1 MRHTLLYLQT
11 LETPDDKARFE
22 QLYRTYCGLML
33 AVAMKITSSRPDAED
48 AVHQAFLAI
57 LKNMDKISDADCLKT
72 RSYVV
77 IITEHKAI
85 DLLRARKK
93 ALPRDFEEE
102 PVGVHIPPPEED
114 DLAAALARLPARYR
128 ELLLL
133 HYHHGY
139 SRKELAQMLEMSY
152 AAVQQLLWRAKDAL
166 RKQLEGGEDR

>member
-1 MRHTLLYLQT
+1 MLLYLQT

-22 QLYRTYCGLML
+22 QLYRTYCGLMI
-33 AVAMKITSSRPDAED
+33 AVAMKIVGNRPDAED

-57 LKNMDKISDADCLKT
+57 LKNLDKISAVDCLKT
-72 RSYVV
+72 KSYVV
-77 IITEHKAI
+77 IITEHKAL
-85 DLLRARKK
+85 DLLRTRKK
-93 ALPRDFEEE
+93 TLPRDFEEE
-102 PVGVHIPPPEED
+102 PLGITIPPPGED
-114 DLAAALARLPARYR
+114 DLAAALTKLPARYR

-166 RKQLEGGEDR
+166 RKQLEGGEGK

>member
-1 MRHTLLYLQT
+1 MLLYLQT

-22 QLYRTYCGLML
+22 QLYRTYCGLMI
-33 AVAMKITSSRPDAED
+33 AVAMRIVGNYLDAED

-57 LKNMDKISDADCLKT
+57 LKNMDKVSDVDCLKT
-72 RSYVV
+72 KSYVV
-77 IITEHKAI
+77 IITENKAI

-102 PVGVHIPPPEED
+102 PLGVTIPPPGED
-114 DLAAALARLPARYR
+114 DLAAALAKLPARYR
-128 ELLLL
+128 EILLL

-139 SRKELAQMLEMSY
+139 GRKELAQMLELSY

-166 RKQLEGGEDR
+166 RKQLEGGGDS